1 MVFSSIIFLFLFLP
15 LVLAGYFLLKIEYR
29 NIFLLIVSLAF
40 YMVAKPKFIL
50 VLLTSIMINY
60 VMGLCIS
67 YSKKNCFNYNSQSEL
82 RVIILL

>member
-50 VLLTSIMINY
+50 VLININNDKLCNGIMY
-60 VMGLCIS
+60 KLF
-67 YSKKNCFNYNSQSEL
+67 KKEF
-82 RVIILL
+82 